1 MDDSVVFDAILSS
14 ITELATMPLTS
25 LLILLFFSPYS
36 NLMDSAAYTPYL
48 RFSLLV
54 MLSGCKRYFHRL
66 FTLTAHYE
74 MLAMLD

>member
-1 MDDSVVFDAILSS
+1 MDDRVVFDATLSS

-25 LLILLFFSPYS
+25 LLILLVLSPSS
-36 NLMDSAAYTPYL
+36 NLIGSAAYTPYL

-54 MLSGCKRYFHRL
+54 MLSGCKRYFNRL

-74 MLAMLD
+74 MLAMLE